1 MFSFYACS
9 RTFRVFIGI
18 LGGMTVISQA
28 IYIVFSSR
36 RFDWQNY
43 RGRLLFEYILLINV
57 IVLSAIPPMLNYLI
71 RDGFLPFTILK
82 EERVIVYILLLLFTI
97 LRIRGT
103 KQYMTFLNIAILT
116 PMLPMFDNFAIPL
129 FPFYLTGVLF
139 YFFFRGIY
147 LSYRNLMAI
156 RRGISVWSIKE
167 AMDSLHSGI
176 LFCEKGGTV
185 LLMNNRMKQL
195 MVETTG
201 RIFRDGI
208 KFFNE
213 IQKRLSKEDS
223 ILYDEGKVVLSLS
236 DKKHWHFWEDELSVG
251 NREFLQI
258 TATDITE
265 QWQLLCE
272 LEEQNRLL
280 ENKSKQLS
288 DMLDNMFQIQRQR
301 EKIRLRGRLHD
312 LLSQRITIFQR
323 WMQSDTM
330 PSAQQVSDLLQTLKE
345 GLVQDVEKDTK
356 SGLENLIRQFQEI
369 GVTLKAEGEPPE
381 NLKYA
386 NVFLLC
392 IREAAT
398 NAVRHSLASEV
409 DLFFEESEEE
419 YMLRI
424 KNNGIV
430 VQDEIVF
437 GNGLKTMQGRLAQYG
452 GRLIVESKPQFL
464 LTAIIPKEENH
475 V

>member
-1 MFSFYACS
+1 MFSFYSCS
-9 RTFRVFIGI
+9 RAFRVFIGI
-18 LGGMTVISQA
+18 LGGMTVISQS
-28 IYIVFSSR
+28 IHIVFSSR

-43 RGRLLFEYILLINV
+43 RSRLLFEYVLLINV

-82 EERVIVYILLLLFTI
+82 TERVIVYILLLFFTV
-97 LRIRGT
+97 LRIRGS
-103 KQYMTFLNIAILT
+103 KEYMSFLNIVLLT
-116 PMLPMFDNFAIPL
+116 PMLPIFDNFGTSL
-129 FPFYLTGVLF
+129 FPYYLTGLLI
-139 YFFFRGIY
+139 YFFIRGIC
-147 LSYRNLMAI
+147 LSYKNMIAI

-176 LFCEKGGTV
+176 LFCATDGTV
-185 LLMNNRMKQL
+185 LLMNRRMKQL
-195 MVETTG
+195 MLETTG

-208 KFFNE
+208 KFFGE
-213 IQKRLSKEDS
+213 VQKRLSKEDS
-223 ILYDEGKVVLSLS
+223 ILHEEGKIVLSLS
-236 DKKHWHFWEDELSVG
+236 DNKHWHFWQDELTVG
-251 NREFLQI
+251 NRTFLQI

-288 DMLDNMFQIQRQR
+288 DMLENMFQIQRQR

-323 WMQSDTM
+323 WMQSDSM
-330 PSAQQVSDLLQTLKE
+330 PSAKQVSNLMQTLKE

-356 SGLENLIRQFQEI
+356 SGLENLIRQFEEI
-369 GVTLKAEGEPPE
+369 GVTLRAEGRLPE

-409 DLFFEESEEE
+409 DFFFEESEKE
-419 YMLRI
+419 YSLRVQ
-424 KNNGIV
+424 NNGIA

-452 GRLIVESKPQFL
+452 GRLIVEIKPRFS
-464 LTAIIPKEENH
+464 LTATIPKEA
-475 V
+475 